1 MTVPALTTEQL
12 RAARQAATEARRRR
26 AELKERLRRSE
37 LSLSEALELAA
48 TDDTL
53 AHAKVVDVLKSVPR
67 VGEKRAN
74 DTMVRLDIAPNRRL
88 RGLGKHQVAALREE
102 FGQSVGPARA
112 SGTAERSGA
121 IEGTRTTGHQLA

>member
-26 AELKERLRRSE
+26 AELKERLRRGE

-48 TDDTL
+48 TDDIL

-67 VGEKRAN
+67 VGEKRAS
-74 DTMVRLDIAPNRRL
+74 DTMARLDIAPNRRL

-102 FGQSVGPARA
+102 FGRP
-112 SGTAERSGA
+112 SGSPGAAGAAER
-121 IEGTRTTGHQLA
+121 TRTTGHELA

>member
-1 MTVPALTTEQL
+1 MTVPALTNDQL

-37 LSLSEALELAA
+37 LTLPEALDLAA
-48 TDDTL
+48 ADDTL

-67 VGEKRAN
+67 VGEKRAS
-74 DTMVRLDIAPNRRL
+74 DTMTRLDIAPNRRL

-102 FGQSVGPARA
+102 FGRRVGPAD
-112 SGTAERSGA
+112 GT
-121 IEGTRTTGHQLA
+121 TTMGHELA